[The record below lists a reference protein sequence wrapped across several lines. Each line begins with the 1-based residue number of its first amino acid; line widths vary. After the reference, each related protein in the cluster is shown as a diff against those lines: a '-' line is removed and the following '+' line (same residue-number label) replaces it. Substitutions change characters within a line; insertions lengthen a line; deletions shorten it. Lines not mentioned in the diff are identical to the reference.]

1 MGAVRQLHPAD
12 PARPRRDLARA
23 DHAGR
28 TRVVYRRKFIAAFEG
43 DLAAMLVVAQ
53 QDPVGWLAWTF
64 YPVKNI
70 NSQRKGYLLYR
81 REEAPAGN

>member
-1 MGAVRQLHPAD
+1 
-12 PARPRRDLARA
+12 
-23 DHAGR
+23 
-28 TRVVYRRKFIAAFEG
+28 
-43 DLAAMLVVAQ
+43 MLVVAQ